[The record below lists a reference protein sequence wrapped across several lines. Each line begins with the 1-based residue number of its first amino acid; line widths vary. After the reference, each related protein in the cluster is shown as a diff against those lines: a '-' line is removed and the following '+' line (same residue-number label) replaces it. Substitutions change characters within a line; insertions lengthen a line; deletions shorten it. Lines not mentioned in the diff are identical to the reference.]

1 MKIRTKFT
9 LFISLASLVSVAFF
23 SGFLYSEITEEIY
36 ELIDIELSGISDT
49 IFRRLEH
56 TDPTQRSPAVLA
68 PSFSSYWLRVYTHDN
83 QTLLMTDLAKHGSFE
98 PSATDVPSFV
108 TLSIPHSLIHIPAS
122 EKQETSGDL
131 VKLRT
136 RTFHRRI
143 GGEEVVV
150 QIAKPVLLLNAELQE
165 ILLDMYIS
173 IPLII
178 LLILVTAYLVA
189 GRMLQPLADINSKI
203 TRIRENSLNER
214 IPLGRSRDEL
224 HALSSSLNSMFDR
237 LEYSFARQ
245 REFIG
250 NAAHEMK
257 SPLTILMLGH
267 EEMLAAEPPE
277 EIRNGLERQLL
288 TMQRLNK
295 LIRDL
300 LSIARLEQE
309 DTLVRTVVDIPELLR
324 QNLEDYAELIHD
336 KGIELTTSFSP
347 LVISADQEKIQRL
360 CINLI
365 DNGVKYN
372 LEHNGRLYLNC
383 RREKEMAIIGIT
395 NSGATIPPEDIP
407 HIFKQ
412 FYRVEKSRSHIFGG
426 TGLGLTIA
434 SRIAEM
440 HGGRI
445 TVTSNAGITTFT
457 VTLPDILPA

>member
-9 LFISLASLVSVAFF
+9 LFISLASLVSVVFF

-36 ELIDIELSGISDT
+36 ELIDNELSGISDT

-56 TDPTQRSPAVLA
+56 TDPTQRSLAVLE
-68 PSFSSYWLRVYTHDN
+68 PSLSSYWLKVYTHDN
-83 QTLLMTDLAKHGSFE
+83 QTLLMTTLAKNGSFE
-98 PSATDVPSFV
+98 PSTTDTPSFV
-108 TLSIPHSLIHIPAS
+108 TLAIPHNLIHIPAS
-122 EKQETSGDL
+122 EKEEISDGL
-131 VKLRT
+131 VKLRA
-136 RTFHRRI
+136 RTFRRQI

-165 ILLDMYIS
+165 ILLDMWIS
-173 IPLII
+173 IPLTI
-178 LLILVTAYLVA
+178 LLILATGYLVA
-189 GRMLQPLADINSKI
+189 GRMLRPLADVNSRI
-203 TRIRENSLNER
+203 ARIRENSLHER

-224 HALSSSLNSMFDR
+224 YTLSSSLNSMFDR
-237 LEYSFARQ
+237 LQYSFARQ
-245 REFIG
+245 RDFIG
-250 NAAHEMK
+250 NAAHEIK

-267 EEMLAAEPPE
+267 EEMLAADPAK
-277 EIRNGLERQLL
+277 EIRNTLERQLL

-309 DTLVRTVVDIPELLR
+309 DTLVRTVVDVSELLR
-324 QNLEDYAELIHD
+324 QILEDYAEIFQD
-336 KGIELTTSFSP
+336 KGIEVTTSFSP
-347 LVISADQEKIQRL
+347 LVISADQEKIQRIF
-360 CINLI
+360 INMV
-365 DNGVKYN
+365 DNGIKYN
-372 LEHNGRLYLNC
+372 LGHNGRLHLSS
-383 RREKEMAIIGIT
+383 RREKDMAVIEIT
-395 NSGATIPPEDIP
+395 NSGATIPPEDIQ

-412 FYRVEKSRSHIFGG
+412 FYRVEKSRSQAFGG

-445 TVTSNAGITTFT
+445 NVTSDAGMTTFT